1 MGEIIFKITVF
12 ISKLAF
18 LRSDLGNIIIMEQLL
33 IALMLLFLTVGNSA
47 VNAADSDALTVN
59 ISKQSSEL
67 RDKLAQG
74 EAYRDS
80 GSFELAENEFITVL
94 SQAEKS
100 GDKLT
105 QVMASAALG
114 YNYYL
119 SRNDLKAQSLLERSN
134 TLVKSVNSPRLAALI
149 EDYLGMLFVSLNL
162 PEKATVNFENALKN
176 ARLVSDN
183 DLIAGIQVNQA
194 QLEQDDLKHL
204 NQLKAIKQDVL
215 KLNNRQLKI
224 KLLLNMGEQLFTIP
238 TDKFV
243 DSNRQ
248 ELFKTSYDT
257 LHQAYVLADAD
268 NEIRLR
274 SQAEGYLA
282 RLYSNQD
289 ALDWLD
295 KAISDA
301 QQVNAIDL
309 LMQWEKQSAE
319 IFRAK
324 GDYDAALKSYKRSV
338 KWLADIRYGL
348 PVNLHN
354 GHSSIKEIIDP
365 IYRGLAD
372 VLLLQAS
379 KTPDPENKE
388 KLIKEAIDSMETIKQ
403 TELEDF
409 FKDRC
414 LIDEKTVTNLK
425 DINLPGI
432 GIIYPIILS
441 DRLEL
446 LFKDG
451 SNTHFEQ
458 KTVLVS
464 SSEVVLTSTEM
475 AQFLRQGQGNY
486 RKASRKLYE
495 WLLKPF
501 DSELKEKGLTTLI
514 YVPDGTL
521 RKIPFSAL
529 LNGKTFAVEEY
540 TIATLP
546 GLNIKNAITNRDKK
560 PKALIAALSKP
571 DGASIDELLNY
582 SANSGLTEG
591 EQSLIKS
598 HESQS
603 TSSSTKITREAL
615 VDDLSLPA
623 VNDEV
628 KSLQKNIDNTT
639 MLNQSFT
646 SGGFKD
652 SVSSRDYSIVHVAS
666 HGYFGKSA
674 DQSFVMA
681 YDHTVKLGEFQSFLG
696 YDKSNKNP
704 IDLLTLSACQTAEG
718 DDRALLGFSGMAI
731 KTNALSAIGTLWS
744 VNDDATAKFMDAFY
758 SSMTKYSK
766 AQALRQAQLYFLTKD
781 ELKHP
786 HYWAPFIMVGNW

>member
-257 LHQAYVLADAD
+257 LYQAYVLADAD

-309 LMQWEKQSAE
+309 LMQWEKQSAD

-348 PVNLHN
+348 
-354 GHSSIKEIIDP
+354 
-365 IYRGLAD
+365 
-372 VLLLQAS
+372 
-379 KTPDPENKE
+379 
-388 KLIKEAIDSMETIKQ
+388 LIKEAIDSMETIKQ

-639 MLNQSFT
+639 MLNESFT